1 MLRIQTHEV
10 TVEMYGG
17 NTCFLNDKIHEAGIV
32 HEIPGGFLY
41 HPERLTT
48 KKELLLAD
56 DILGIPNFK
65 DDKALI
71 LIPFK
76 EEGWENYSYELLMLD
91 KDSKIESIFC
101 TIEAP
106 FEDLQLYAKLLYD
119 EMREQ
124 EFDVSINPEIK
135 KMINDYLSDK

>member
-1 MLRIQTHEV
+1 M
-10 TVEMYGG
+10 
-17 NTCFLNDKIHEAGIV
+17 
-32 HEIPGGFLY
+32 
-41 HPERLTT
+41 
-48 KKELLLAD
+48 
-56 DILGIPNFK
+56 
-65 DDKALI
+65 
-71 LIPFK
+71 IPFK